1 MKREDAGHLP
11 FFVALC
17 LVRIPNVGVLSEV
30 VFNTPL
36 HNPSYNFFNSNTLS
50 MQLGISSRRCV
61 T

>member
-1 MKREDAGHLP
+1 MLVRLP
-11 FFVALC
+11 FFCCPL
-17 LVRIPNVGVLSEV
+17 LVRIPNVGVSSKV

>member
-1 MKREDAGHLP
+1 MPSIFPFLLP
-11 FFVALC
+11 F
-17 LVRIPNVGVLSEV
+17 VRIPNVGVSSKV